1 MTAPV
6 EGPSADVIVVG
17 AGPAGRS
24 LAYRAAAAG
33 LRATLVDPAPHRVW
47 RQTFGM
53 YADDAPA
60 WLDPGAVAA
69 RSAEFCVFTPQ
80 RRVVDRGYLVLHS
93 ERFQQS
99 LSLSEVTVVASSAT
113 ALTAT
118 SVTLAD
124 GSVLAGRHVVDA
136 RGTAGHRRADT
147 PRQTAVGFLAGRV
160 GATDGDDPDT
170 TVLMDWRPADTGP
183 NAVSSNL
190 TSSDPASFSYRIDT
204 ARGRLV
210 EETCLAARPPLGISE
225 LARRARLRLR
235 LSAPTGDEE
244 VQHGGMDEI
253 VDFPMYPNARPW
265 RGDGALAI
273 GAVGGRM
280 NPATGYSVAQSLR
293 AADLVVEAVAG
304 RRDPRAALWP
314 RAARIAFTLRLL
326 GLLVLIRLR
335 PAELVGFF
343 DAFFGVPVPLQR
355 AYVSSHADAPGV
367 LRAMAAVFRRCPP
380 RLKARVAVASARAAV
395 EVVRLIVVGASGS
408 AEEG

>member
-1 MTAPV
+1 
-6 EGPSADVIVVG
+6 
-17 AGPAGRS
+17 
-24 LAYRAAAAG
+24 
-33 LRATLVDPAPHRVW
+33 
-47 RQTFGM
+47 
-53 YADDAPA
+53 
-60 WLDPGAVAA
+60 
-69 RSAEFCVFTPQ
+69 
-80 RRVVDRGYLVLHS
+80 
-93 ERFQQS
+93 
-99 LSLSEVTVVASSAT
+99 
-113 ALTAT
+113 
-118 SVTLAD
+118 
-124 GSVLAGRHVVDA
+124 
-136 RGTAGHRRADT
+136 
-147 PRQTAVGFLAGRV
+147 
-160 GATDGDDPDT
+160 
-170 TVLMDWRPADTGP
+170 VLMDWRPADTGP

-273 GAVGGRM
+273 GAVGGLM

-293 AADLVVEAVAG
+293 AADLVVEAVG

-314 RAARIAFTLRLL
+314 RAARIAFALRLL

-367 LRAMAAVFRRCPP
+367 LRAMAAVFRRSPP
-380 RLKARVAVASARAAV
+380 RLKARVA
-395 EVVRLIVVGASGS
+395 
-408 AEEG
+408 